1 MTITKL
7 ANEKNYDFEFDD
19 DDINYLNAII
29 TNYPSD
35 KKQSAVVP
43 SLFYAQRKAGGWLP
57 EKAILAVSKF
67 LDMPKIRVLEIAT
80 FYSMFN
86 LQPSGEYFVQV
97 CGTTPCWLRGADK
110 VKQACNDYIGMQR
123 EVSEDGLCWVE
134 VECLGACVN
143 APMMQ
148 INDDYYEDL
157 DKEKTLK
164 ILDQILKGETPKP
177 GSYRGRINNE
187 PENNR
192 KTLMDYKNA

>member
-1 MTITKL
+1 MTVTKL
-7 ANEKNYDFEFDD
+7 ANEKDYDFEFDD
-19 DDINYLNAII
+19 QDMNYLNAII
-29 TNYPSD
+29 TNYPND

-57 EKAILAVSKF
+57 EKAILAVSKL

-86 LQPSGEYFVQV
+86 LQPSGKYFVQV

-177 GSYRGRINNE
+177 GSYRGRMNNE

>member
-1 MTITKL
+1 MTVTKL
-7 ANEKNYDFEFDD
+7 ANEKDYDFEFDD
-19 DDINYLNAII
+19 QDINYLNAII
-29 TNYPSD
+29 TNYPND

-57 EKAILAVSKF
+57 EKAILAVSKL

-86 LQPSGEYFVQV
+86 LQPSGKYFVQV

-192 KTLMDYKNA
+192 KTLMDLKNA

>member
-1 MTITKL
+1 MTVRRF
-7 ANEKNYDFEFDD
+7 ADDQEVDFNFDNKD
-19 DDINYLNAII
+19 LIFLNSLLE
-29 TNYPSD
+29 NYPED

-57 EKAILAVSKF
+57 EKAIIAVSKF

-86 LQPSGEYFVQV
+86 LQPSGDYFVQV

-110 VKQACNDYIGMQR
+110 VKKACKDYIGQER
-123 EVSEDGLCWVE
+123 EVSKDGLCWIE

-143 APMMQ
+143 APMVQ

-157 DKEKTLK
+157 DYESTVR
-164 ILDQILKGETPKP
+164 ILKDIKNKKNIGK
-177 GSYRGRINNE
+177 GSQIGRKSSE
-187 PENNR
+187 PLERN
-192 KTLMDYKNA
+192 